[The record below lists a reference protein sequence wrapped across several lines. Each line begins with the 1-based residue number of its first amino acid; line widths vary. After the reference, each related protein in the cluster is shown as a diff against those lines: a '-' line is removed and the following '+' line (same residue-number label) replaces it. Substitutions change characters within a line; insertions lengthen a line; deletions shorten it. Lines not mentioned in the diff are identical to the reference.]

1 MSVKVKI
8 DGVGIVEFDDSFKNL
23 SKSQKQTLINRI
35 ANEREAVESKNKSKP
50 AEDEGYNVSGL
61 LRTAIGQGAG
71 LGFGDEIEAGV
82 RTGFGLLGDYSK
94 TRDDIRGDV
103 KDFAEENP
111 MTALAAEIGGGL
123 ITGGVGGARAAGT
136 ALGRKVLQKA
146 GTTGLAAGVGAT
158 EGAIAGVGSGETAGG
173 RVAGGLVGGTLGGGL
188 GAAAPAA
195 VNLVKSGV
203 DRAAFGLGLKTDDA
217 INRAAE
223 RKAIQKLE
231 DAGTSPEAVQKA
243 LDEQVEMGI
252 TDAIIPDVAGE
263 STRGLARA
271 SAAVS
276 GEGRDIATKTLDER
290 AANLGDEI
298 ANDVGDVL
306 AGGKSAAD
314 ALDEIATRQK
324 ANAGTDYNA
333 AFVQEGSP
341 VTVEVGDD
349 LKRLFA
355 LPSFDEAVEQARNLA
370 KFDGVEIP
378 SAQDLIDGKK
388 INNLSLQELHYVK
401 MGLDE
406 VMGLGKRGQ
415 SKTSIG
421 RGVERGL
428 KGARAEF
435 IDILDNASP
444 KIDGE
449 SAYKTARNKFAGDAR
464 LQEAIEDGRKFFSL
478 KPDEMQSSVARLSDS
493 EKEAFRIGVAEAVRD
508 SVDRT
513 ADLADAGRKIFGNKK
528 QRKLLRA
535 AFPDDKTFDAFE
547 KRMIA
552 RAEQVKTRSRTGV
565 QQGSR
570 TAVVDQEIADLGQA
584 ANAGAQLLG
593 GNPMAAAGLLERTM
607 RRTRMPELVGGRL
620 ARDLFSTDPAMQR
633 DFLERL
639 VARRAAEQ
647 QRMRRAGGAAGLYG
661 AGAGL
666 LGGGVL
672 TGER

>member
-243 LDEQVEMGI
+243 LDEQVEMGV

-324 ANAGTDYNA
+324 ANAGNDYDA
-333 AFVQEGSP
+333 AFNVDSVP
-341 VTVEVGDD
+341 VTVPVTGK
-349 LKRLFA
+349 LKNLLT
-355 LPSFDEAVEQARNLA
+355 LPAFDEAVEQADQLA
-370 KFDGVEIP
+370 RIDRVGLP
-378 SAQDLIDGKK
+378 SAKDLIDGKK
-388 INNLSLQELHYVK
+388 IDDLSVQELHYIK

-415 SKTSIG
+415 AKTSIG
-421 RGVERGL
+421 RGLERGL
-428 KGARAEF
+428 KAARAEL
-435 IDILDNASP
+435 IEIIDNASP

-508 SVDRT
+508 SVDKT

>member
-324 ANAGTDYNA
+324 ANAGTDLI
-333 AFVQEGSP
+333 S
-341 VTVEVGDD
+341 
-349 LKRLFA
+349 
-355 LPSFDEAVEQARNLA
+355 PSFSPNISATISPPKRPISNHGIRAR
-370 KFDGVEIP
+370 VT
-378 SAQDLIDGKK
+378 
-388 INNLSLQELHYVK
+388 
-401 MGLDE
+401 
-406 VMGLGKRGQ
+406 
-415 SKTSIG
+415 SKTVS
-421 RGVERGL
+421 
-428 KGARAEF
+428 
-435 IDILDNASP
+435 
-444 KIDGE
+444 
-449 SAYKTARNKFAGDAR
+449 
-464 LQEAIEDGRKFFSL
+464 SL
-478 KPDEMQSSVARLSDS
+478 STSSV
-493 EKEAFRIGVAEAVRD
+493 KPEA
-508 SVDRT
+508 
-513 ADLADAGRKIFGNKK
+513 NW
-528 QRKLLRA
+528 
-535 AFPDDKTFDAFE
+535 
-547 KRMIA
+547 
-552 RAEQVKTRSRTGV
+552 
-565 QQGSR
+565 
-570 TAVVDQEIADLGQA
+570 
-584 ANAGAQLLG
+584 
-593 GNPMAAAGLLERTM
+593 
-607 RRTRMPELVGGRL
+607 
-620 ARDLFSTDPAMQR
+620 
-633 DFLERL
+633 
-639 VARRAAEQ
+639 
-647 QRMRRAGGAAGLYG
+647 
-661 AGAGL
+661 
-666 LGGGVL
+666 
-672 TGER
+672 

>member
-1 MSVKVKI
+1 
-8 DGVGIVEFDDSFKNL
+8 
-23 SKSQKQTLINRI
+23 
-35 ANEREAVESKNKSKP
+35 
-50 AEDEGYNVSGL
+50 
-61 LRTAIGQGAG
+61 
-71 LGFGDEIEAGV
+71 
-82 RTGFGLLGDYSK
+82 
-94 TRDDIRGDV
+94 
-103 KDFAEENP
+103 
-111 MTALAAEIGGGL
+111 
-123 ITGGVGGARAAGT
+123 
-136 ALGRKVLQKA
+136 
-146 GTTGLAAGVGAT
+146 
-158 EGAIAGVGSGETAGG
+158 
-173 RVAGGLVGGTLGGGL
+173 
-188 GAAAPAA
+188 
-195 VNLVKSGV
+195 
-203 DRAAFGLGLKTDDA
+203 
-217 INRAAE
+217 
-223 RKAIQKLE
+223 
-231 DAGTSPEAVQKA
+231 
-243 LDEQVEMGI
+243 MGI

-271 SAAVS
+271 AASVS

-324 ANAGTDYNA
+324 ANAGNDYNA
-333 AFVQEGSP
+333 AFMQEGSP

-388 INNLSLQELHYVK
+388 IDNLSLQELHYVK

-508 SVDRT
+508 SVDKT

-593 GNPMAAAGLLERTM
+593 GNPMAAAGLAERVFA
-607 RRTRMPELVGGRL
+607 RTRMPELVGGRL
-620 ARDLFSTDPAMQR
+620 ARDLFSTDPAAQR

>member
-23 SKSQKQTLINRI
+23 STAQKQRLINEV
-35 ANEREAVESKNKSKP
+35 ASEREAIETKNKSKP
-50 AEDEGYNVSGL
+50 AEDEDYNVSGL
-61 LRTAIGQGAG
+61 LRTAIGQGAA
-71 LGFGDEIEAGV
+71 LGFGDEIEAGL
-82 RTGFGLLGDYSK
+82 RTGFGLLGDYGA
-94 TRDDIRGDV
+94 TRDAIRADV

-173 RVAGGLVGGTLGGGL
+173 RVAGGLVGGTLGGAL

-195 VNLVKSGV
+195 VNLVKGGV

-217 INRAAE
+217 VNRAAE

-243 LDEQVEMGI
+243 LDEQAQMGI

-271 SAAVS
+271 AATVS

-324 ANAGTDYNA
+324 ANAGNDYNA
-333 AFVQEGSP
+333 AFMQEGSP

-388 INNLSLQELHYVK
+388 IDNLSLQELHYVK

-547 KRMIA
+547 KRMVA

-570 TAVVDQEIADLGQA
+570 TAVVEEEIADLGQA

-593 GNPMAAAGLLERTM
+593 GNPMAAVGFFERQM
-607 RRTRMPELVGGRL
+607 KRTRMPELVGGRL
-620 ARDLFSTDPAMQR
+620 ARDLFSTDPAAQR

>member
-23 SKSQKQTLINRI
+23 STAQKQRLINEV
-35 ANEREAVESKNKSKP
+35 ASEREAVETKNKSKP
-50 AEDEGYNVSGL
+50 AEDEDYNVSGL
-61 LRTAIGQGAG
+61 LRTAIGQGAA
-71 LGFGDEIEAGV
+71 LGFGDEIEAGL
-82 RTGFGLLGDYSK
+82 RTGFGLLGDYGA
-94 TRDDIRGDV
+94 TRDAIRADV

-158 EGAIAGVGSGETAGG
+158 EGAIAGVGSGETASG
-173 RVAGGLVGGTLGGGL
+173 RVAGGLVGGTLGGAL

-195 VNLVKSGV
+195 VNLVKGGV
-203 DRAAFGLGLKTDDA
+203 DRAAFGLGMKTDDA
-217 INRAAE
+217 VNRAAE

-243 LDEQVEMGI
+243 LDEQAEMGI

-271 SAAVS
+271 AASVS

-324 ANAGTDYNA
+324 ANAGNDYNA
-333 AFVQEGSP
+333 AFMQEGSP

-388 INNLSLQELHYVK
+388 IDNLSFQELHYVK

-435 IDILDNASP
+435 IDILDNARQRSTARAHTRP
-444 KIDGE
+444 HATSLPVTRVCKRRL
-449 SAYKTARNKFAGDAR
+449 KTAGS
-464 LQEAIEDGRKFFSL
+464 SL
-478 KPDEMQSSVARLSDS
+478 PDEMQSRSAAVGLRKGSLSD
-493 EKEAFRIGVAEAVRD
+493 RR
-508 SVDRT
+508 
-513 ADLADAGRKIFGNKK
+513 GRG
-528 QRKLLRA
+528 RA
-535 AFPDDKTFDAFE
+535 
-547 KRMIA
+547 
-552 RAEQVKTRSRTGV
+552 
-565 QQGSR
+565 
-570 TAVVDQEIADLGQA
+570 
-584 ANAGAQLLG
+584 
-593 GNPMAAAGLLERTM
+593 
-607 RRTRMPELVGGRL
+607 
-620 ARDLFSTDPAMQR
+620 
-633 DFLERL
+633 
-639 VARRAAEQ
+639 
-647 QRMRRAGGAAGLYG
+647 
-661 AGAGL
+661 
-666 LGGGVL
+666 
-672 TGER
+672 